1 MTATEPAMGGDGATS
16 DTVLP
21 DRSSVLAMAA
31 ALRTSLRFH
40 KQMGVESYPLI
51 PGLAPHPKKGRASPA
66 PKESGRPAPPA
77 AAPPLRREQ
86 SQPWTEE
93 ASGKQLVAYA
103 RDIEACRMCPLA
115 SARQG
120 LVLGRGAVGS
130 PLLVVGDY
138 SSQESGFSAETLFG
152 AAEDTML
159 WNMMRAI
166 GLTEADVY
174 VTNTIKCCPESTGL
188 LEIESVH
195 RCREHLL
202 REIELVRP
210 RVICAMGEW
219 AVRSVLGSEESVFR
233 LRGRFHRL
241 GADKDAAGPFQVV
254 VTFHPRFLLKNEELK
269 KAAWQDL
276 QMIQRRL
283 RASSTKQEAPL

>member
-1 MTATEPAMGGDGATS
+1 MTATEPTMGGDDPTP
-16 DTVLP
+16 DTVVP

-31 ALRTSLRFH
+31 ALRTFLRFH
-40 KQMGVESYPLI
+40 EQMGVESYPLI
-51 PGLAPHPKKGRASPA
+51 PELAPWPKKGKATPG
-66 PKESGRPAPPA
+66 PKKSARPALPA
-77 AAPPLRREQ
+77 TPPPLCREQ
-86 SQPWTEE
+86 SQPWTKE
-93 ASGKQLVAYA
+93 ASGEQLVADR
-103 RDIEACRMCPLA
+103 RDIEGCQMCSLA
-115 SARQG
+115 AVRQG

-138 SSQESGFSAETLFG
+138 SGQESGFSVDTMFG
-152 AAEDTML
+152 VAEDTML

-174 VTNTIKCCPESTGL
+174 VTNTIKCCPESAEL
-188 LEIESVH
+188 LDVESVH
-195 RCREHLL
+195 RCRGHLL

-210 RVICAMGEW
+210 RIICVMGEW

-233 LRGRFHRL
+233 LRGRFHRY
-241 GADKDAAGPFQVV
+241 GTDNDATDPLQVA

-283 RASSTKQEAPL
+283 RAS

>member
-1 MTATEPAMGGDGATS
+1 
-16 DTVLP
+16 
-21 DRSSVLAMAA
+21 
-31 ALRTSLRFH
+31 
-40 KQMGVESYPLI
+40 MGVESYPLI
-51 PGLAPHPKKGRASPA
+51 PELAPSPKKGKATPE
-66 PKESGRPAPPA
+66 PKESSRPALPA
-77 AAPPLRREQ
+77 AALPLRREQ
-86 SQPWTEE
+86 SQPWSKE
-93 ASGKQLVAYA
+93 ASGEQLVAYR
-103 RDIEACRMCPLA
+103 RDIEACRMCTLA

-138 SSQESGFSAETLFG
+138 SGQESGFSADTLFG
-152 AAEDTML
+152 VAEDTML

-174 VTNTIKCCPESTGL
+174 VTNTIKCCPESAEL
-188 LEIESVH
+188 LDFESVH
-195 RCREHLL
+195 RCRGHLL

-210 RVICAMGEW
+210 RIICVMGEW

-233 LRGRFHRL
+233 LRGRFHRY
-241 GADKDAAGPFQVV
+241 GTDKDAADPLQVV

-283 RASSTKQEAPL
+283 RAS

>member
-1 MTATEPAMGGDGATS
+1 
-16 DTVLP
+16 
-21 DRSSVLAMAA
+21 
-31 ALRTSLRFH
+31 
-40 KQMGVESYPLI
+40 
-51 PGLAPHPKKGRASPA
+51 
-66 PKESGRPAPPA
+66 
-77 AAPPLRREQ
+77 
-86 SQPWTEE
+86 
-93 ASGKQLVAYA
+93 
-103 RDIEACRMCPLA
+103 MCPLA

-120 LVLGRGAVGS
+120 LVPGRGAVGS

-138 SSQESGFSAETLFG
+138 SGQESGFSADTLFG

-159 WNMMRAI
+159 RNMMRAI
-166 GLTEADVY
+166 GLTEEDVY
-174 VTNTIKCCPESTGL
+174 VTNTIKCCPESAEL

-210 RVICAMGEW
+210 QVICAMGEW

-233 LRGRFHRL
+233 LRGRFHRF
-241 GADKDAAGPFQVV
+241 GTDNDAADPLQVA
-254 VTFHPRFLLKNEELK
+254 VTFHPRFLLKNEGLK

-283 RASSTKQEAPL
+283 RASYT